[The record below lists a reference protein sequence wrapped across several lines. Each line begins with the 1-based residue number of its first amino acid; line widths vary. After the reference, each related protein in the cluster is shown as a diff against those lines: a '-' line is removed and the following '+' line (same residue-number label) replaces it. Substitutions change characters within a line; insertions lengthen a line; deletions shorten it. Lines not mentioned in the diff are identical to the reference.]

1 MTAVAR
7 ERGRSPAL
15 DELGRRRVVAF
26 LVVAVLAA
34 AGVVLLYL
42 FAVRTHTGR
51 TIDAVAYEGRHVVRP
66 RTTEATNDLLRTITA
81 GSLAFLGTALFLVAL
96 ARGRWRL
103 AFAVVV
109 AIGASVVTSEVL
121 KRWVFTRPVD
131 DVGGIPFNSYPSG
144 HATIGMALS
153 LGLVVVVAHH
163 WRWLAS
169 IVAAFVATL
178 FGTSVLTS
186 GWHRPSDALG
196 AYLVALAWFSVV
208 MAILVAWRG
217 RGDAARL
224 RRDVI
229 EERANPAVTL
239 FAGLLLVTAF
249 VFSLVL
255 TLQKGSLR
263 TVPYSLDYVAMVTF
277 IDAVGVAAVGVFH
290 LLMRDVS
297 PDPPPA
303 WRESAPG
310 PGQAVL
316 TPS

>member
-1 MTAVAR
+1 VTGVAR

-26 LVVAVLAA
+26 LVIAVLAA
-34 AGVVLLYL
+34 VGVILLYV
-42 FAVRTHTGR
+42 FTVRTHTGR
-51 TIDAVAYEGRHVVRP
+51 TIDAVAYEGRHAVRP
-66 RTTEATNDLLRTITA
+66 RATKATNDLLRTITT
-81 GSLAFLGTALFLVAL
+81 GSLAFLGGALFLVAL

-103 AFAVVV
+103 ALAVVG
-109 AIGASVVTSEVL
+109 AIGASVLTSEVL
-121 KRWVFTRPVD
+121 KDWVFTRPIH
-131 DVGGIPFNSYPSG
+131 DVGGIPFNTYPSG

-186 GWHRPSDALG
+186 GWHRPGDAFG
-196 AYLVALAWFSVV
+196 AYLVALAWFSVA

-217 RGDAARL
+217 RGDPERL
-224 RRDVI
+224 RQDVI
-229 EERANPAVTL
+229 EERANPTVTL
-239 FAGLLLVTAF
+239 FAGLLLVGAF
-249 VFSLVL
+249 VFTLAL
-255 TLQKGSLR
+255 TIEKGSIR
-263 TVPYSLDYVAMVTF
+263 TVPYTLDYIAMVTF
-277 IDAVGVAAVGVFH
+277 IDAAGVAVVGVFH

-303 WRESAPG
+303 WQAPSPG
-310 PGQAVL
+310 PDPAAL
-316 TPS
+316 SSS